1 MQEQVNKIE
10 EVANITAKDVK
21 EIKDALLGNDFMDTG
36 LIERV
41 KTIEDYQNKDQK
53 QKYMVLGAITLLTFI
68 KGFWKEIANFLHITS

>member
-10 EVANITAKDVK
+10 EVANTTAKDVK